1 MDLRQL
7 RMFVAVARE
16 LNFRRAAEHVHVA
29 QPVLSRRI
37 RQLEDELGVQLLTR
51 TKRRVDL
58 TPSGR
63 LFLEA
68 VTASLARL
76 DQGVREVRRAEGVQD
91 TLSVGFVEYANFP
104 FVPTVFKRFTALR
117 PDVRLEQRELTPGQQ
132 LELLSSGE
140 LDVSFIG
147 LPAVVEKEGLAF
159 VPVHRTRWKLAMS
172 SEHPLAEKR
181 EVSIESLRGEKLIL
195 FPRFINPNL
204 YDWIRRCFASVSI
217 EPRIVQE
224 PAQLHTAISLVAA
237 GVGVMPSPFFLG
249 GSLLTDV
256 RLKPLKG
263 FGPGAQISAAYRRK
277 DASGAL
283 TDFLGVVR
291 DVARSSGEA

>member
-16 LNFRRAAEHVHVA
+16 LNFRRAAEHVHVS

-68 VTASLARL
+68 ATASLARL

-104 FVPTVFKRFTALR
+104 FVPTVFKRFTAR
-117 PDVRLEQRELTPGQQ
+117 RSPRSARAHAGAATRAP
-132 LELLSSGE
+132 SSGD

-159 VPVHRTRWKLAMS
+159 VLIHRTQWKLAMS
-172 SEHPLAEKR
+172 GEHPLAEKE
-181 EVSIESLRGEKLIL
+181 EVSIENLRGEKLIL
-195 FPRFINPNL
+195 FLRFINPNL
-204 YDWIRRCFASVSI
+204 YDCIRRCFTSASI

-224 PAQLHTAISLVAA
+224 PAQLHTAINLVAA
-237 GVGVMPSPFFLG
+237 GVGVMPSTFFLEG
-249 GSLLTDV
+249 TLLTDV
-256 RLKPLKG
+256 HLKPLKG
-263 FGPGAQISAAYRRK
+263 FGPRAQISAAYRRK

-283 TDFLGVVR
+283 ADFLSVVR
-291 DVARSSGEA
+291 DVARNTDET